1 MEMTGSIIAGPYH
14 PAFRS
19 LVEESVFFD
28 MAAEMLAAGQMSR
41 QEVIFSLSPKD
52 VSCFLG
58 HKNKNMHTLKNI
70 FGLTKIDVSVD
81 PAQERGTLAMI
92 AGGRKQNDR
101 NVHLLMGLLAETAVT
116 ISWQQ
121 KD

>member
-1 MEMTGSIIAGPYH
+1 VIRVGLQTTREMEMTGSIIAGPYH

-19 LVEESVFFD
+19 LVEESMFFD

-70 FGLTKIDVSVD
+70 FGLTKMEVSVD

-92 AGGRKQNDR
+92 AGGRKSMTEMFI
-101 NVHLLMGLLAETAVT
+101 H
-116 ISWQQ
+116 
-121 KD
+121 